1 MKTFV
6 QIVIILLVI
15 LFGVLAYFS
24 DNPLNPSCKG
34 RAKCFT
40 GKMERIIDGDTYVIS
55 KQDMRVALAN
65 TPEKGEKGYS
75 EAISFIEKICPVG
88 SKVVVDQDDKQLYSY
103 NRMMAVVYCNGRN
116 LSEELLKNNLAVL
129 EKDFCTKSE
138 FGNETWAKN
147 YGC

>member
-6 QIVIILLVI
+6 QITIILLVI

-24 DNPLNPSCKG
+24 DNQVNPSCRG

-40 GKMERIIDGDTYVIS
+40 GQMERIIDGDTYVIN
-55 KQDMRVALAN
+55 KQDVRVALAN
-65 TPEKGEKGYS
+65 TPEKGEKGYN
-75 EAISFIEKICPVG
+75 EAITFVEKICPVG
-88 SKVVVDQDDKQLYSY
+88 SKVVVDQDDRQLHSY
-103 NRMMAVVYCNGRN
+103 NRMIADVHCNGFD

-129 EKDFCTKSE
+129 EKDFCSRSE
-138 FGNETWAKN
+138 FGNEIWSKN